1 VKAGLRDQRQRRI
14 TLLFPGETGT
24 RSFGNGDFKPERMAD
39 LRILKALMA
48 LMIVLVIAALGIVGY
63 FFTTAKVSI
72 AAYKADGIPAT
83 QQAALFEQIK
93 TQVAQN
99 EFQGTLFSNV
109 ALGNAEDYAFITYT
123 LRLDNQCLVPIDMV
137 EVQVEPD
144 PSDILQIGDTS
155 VHSLEAKSQGDIT
168 ATILTAVDSHS
179 VRELIVTYY
188 VWGVSFSIRQTYG
201 G

>member
-1 VKAGLRDQRQRRI
+1 MI
-14 TLLFPGETGT
+14 
-24 RSFGNGDFKPERMAD
+24 
-39 LRILKALMA
+39 
-48 LMIVLVIAALGIVGY
+48 LMIALVVAALGVAGY
-63 FFTTAKVSI
+63 YFATAKVTI
-72 AAYKADGIPAT
+72 AAYKAEGVPAT
-83 QQAALFEQIK
+83 QQAALFDQLK

-99 EFQGTLFSNV
+99 EFQGTLFAADT
-109 ALGNAEDYAFITYT
+109 ALGSAEQYAFITYT

-144 PSDILQIGDTS
+144 AGDVLQIGDTS
-155 VHSLEAKSQGDIT
+155 VHSLAARSQGDIT
-168 ATILTAVDSHS
+168 ATILTAVDSNS